1 MDPFIG
7 EIRIFAGNF
16 APVGWFICQG
26 QTLPITSYQALFAV
40 IGTTYGGNGTTNFQ
54 LPNLQG
60 RVVLG
65 VGISPVSG
73 KSYSEGSVGGAE
85 TVTLT
90 VAQMPSHTHVATF
103 TPGTAGGTL
112 KASAAQANTTSP
124 NGNYLANGTDTTG
137 QNPNYENYVTS
148 AAAGT
153 LSNVAGL
160 TVTGTGTVTNAN
172 TGSSTPTPIMPP
184 FLVLNYIIAVEGI
197 FPSRG

>member
-1 MDPFIG
+1 MEVFLGTIMPWPISW
-7 EIRIFAGNF
+7 
-16 APVGWFICQG
+16 APNGWLLCDG
-26 QTLPITSYQALFAV
+26 SLLSITQYQALFAL
-40 IGTTYGGNGTTNFQ
+40 IGMTYGGNGTTNFA
-54 LPNLQG
+54 LPDLRCRLPLG
-60 RVVLG
+60 AGVGPGLTPRVLG
-65 VGISPVSG
+65 TLA
-73 KSYSEGSVGGAE
+73 GAE
-85 TVTLT
+85 HVTLQ
-90 VAQMPSHTHVATF
+90 VANLAAHTHVATF